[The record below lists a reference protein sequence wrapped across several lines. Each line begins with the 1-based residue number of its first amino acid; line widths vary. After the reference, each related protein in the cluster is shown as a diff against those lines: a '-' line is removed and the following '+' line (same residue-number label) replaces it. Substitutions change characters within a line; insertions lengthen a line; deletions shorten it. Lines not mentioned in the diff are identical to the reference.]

1 MRDGECSSRKKRT
14 ERYSFFG
21 LFLRR
26 PELGEWAAGDVSA
39 SIAEETSFYLCPR
52 EVVRIYL
59 HHESRRGFSPQ
70 VCGAWSAFE
79 CMSLMDFTPTSDI
92 ASDCPRYRSSCAR
105 ILEKWRIAAQIPPGG
120 LVQHAS
126 LIDAASD
133 GDLPFEDA
141 VAMLETMPDS
151 FCKTYLQNW
160 AAVALFC
167 QPKAIECLRC
177 GGEMLVFQFRVGIGT
192 SEVDD
197 HSMTLR
203 CQRCGIWS
211 MEDNGFVGARIS
223 NDDPRRM

>member
-1 MRDGECSSRKKRT
+1 VTASVRAGRSRP
-14 ERYSFFG
+14 SAIPFFG

-70 VCGAWSAFE
+70 LCGAWSAFE
-79 CMSLMDFTPTSDI
+79 CMSLMDFTPTTDI

-133 GDLPFEDA
+133 GELPFEDA

-151 FCKTYLQNW
+151 FCKDICRIGLLWRCFVNPKRSY
-160 AAVALFC
+160 ACAVAEKCSCFNF
-167 QPKAIECLRC
+167 E
-177 GGEMLVFQFRVGIGT
+177 
-192 SEVDD
+192 SESA
-197 HSMTLR
+197 HQKSTITR
-203 CQRCGIWS
+203 
-211 MEDNGFVGARIS
+211 
-223 NDDPRRM
+223 